1 MGHFSRIFPTSL
13 LLALAIA
20 TSLGGC
26 TEPNPDYVAPTP
38 PCATGERYLAER
50 VEFAAA
56 NKVDILVVVEKTAD
70 MGATQVAF
78 GASLGGLVDRLKADA
93 SLDWQLGVIDAD
105 TADGGSLY
113 AGRAGVEGCP
123 DTLPTVLSATT
134 ADAGATAAC
143 LAQVGTDGSPFS
155 LPLEATRLALVAP
168 ANAASGL
175 VRADARLVI
184 LFVGLHDDCS
194 APAGVLTAD
203 PNSCVW
209 AADQLIAATD
219 YVATF
224 RQAKRFAGSP
234 VSIVSLSGPADGA
247 TVPVGTE
254 PTPAC
259 TGSAPAFAGN
269 RLSAVAG
276 APAVASRSFSANICA
291 SNFNETLNR
300 LFSEAIAPAPDS
312 TCLRFAPV
320 STLQSIYPLTA
331 VAGGLQAGSEP
342 LAAVGF
348 WLDAGTDS
356 SCATSRIDLDESGH
370 PNASAAYELRYC
382 SNAAVG
388 E

>member
-13 LLALAIA
+13 LLALPLA

-26 TEPNPDYVAPTP
+26 TEPNPDYLEPTP
-38 PCATGERYLAER
+38 PCASGQRYLAER

-70 MGATQVAF
+70 MDATQAAL

-93 SLDWQLGVIDAD
+93 SLDWQLGVTSAD
-105 TADGGSLY
+105 TTDGGALY
-113 AGRAGVEGCP
+113 AGRTGVEGCP
-123 DTLPTVLSATT
+123 DTLPTLITSAT

-155 LPLEATRLALVAP
+155 RPLEAARLTFVAP
-168 ANAASGL
+168 ANASSGL
-175 VRADARLVI
+175 VRDDARLVI

-194 APAGVLTAD
+194 APSGVLTSD

-209 AADQLIAATD
+209 AADQLISAAD

-224 RQAKRFAGSP
+224 RQTKRFAGNP

-247 TVPVGTE
+247 TVITGTA

-259 TGSAPAFAGN
+259 TGAGTAFAGN
-269 RLSAVAG
+269 RLTAVADAAAVAG
-276 APAVASRSFSANICA
+276 RSFSANICA
-291 SNFNETLNR
+291 SNFNETLDR
-300 LFSEAIAPAPDS
+300 LFNETIAPAPDS

-320 STLQSIYPLTA
+320 VTLQSIYPLTA
-331 VAGGLQAGSEP
+331 VAGGLQAGSDPIET
-342 LAAVGF
+342 LGF
-348 WLDAGTDS
+348 WLDSGADS
-356 SCATSRIDLDESGH
+356 SCTTSRIDLDASGH
-370 PNASAAYELRYC
+370 PTASAAYELRYC
-382 SNAAVG
+382 SSAAGG

>member
-1 MGHFSRIFPTSL
+1 MGHFNRIFPTSL
-13 LLALAIA
+13 LLALPIA

-26 TEPNPDYVAPTP
+26 TEPNPDFVEPTP
-38 PCATGERYLAER
+38 PCASGERYLAER

-70 MGATQVAF
+70 MGGTQAAL
-78 GASLGGLVDRLKADA
+78 GASLSGLVDRLKADTTI
-93 SLDWQLGVIDAD
+93 DWQIGVTSAD
-105 TADGGSLY
+105 TTDGGTLY

-123 DTLPTVLSATT
+123 DTLPTLLSSAT

-155 LPLEATRLALVAP
+155 RPLEAARLALVAP
-168 ANAASGL
+168 ANATSGL

-194 APAGVLTAD
+194 APSGVLTAD

-209 AADQLIAATD
+209 AADQLIPAAD

-234 VSIVSLSGPADGA
+234 VSIIALSGPADGA
-247 TVPVGTE
+247 TVATDTE

-259 TGSAPAFAGN
+259 TGSAAAFAGN
-269 RLSAVAG
+269 RLTAVAEAAAVAG
-276 APAVASRSFSANICA
+276 RSFSANICTA
-291 SNFNETLNR
+291 TFDETLNR
-300 LFSEAIAPAPDS
+300 AFNEAIAPVPDS
-312 TCLRFAPV
+312 TCLRFEPV

-331 VAGGLQAGSEP
+331 VAGGLQAGSDP
-342 LAAVGF
+342 IASAGF
-348 WLDAGTDS
+348 WLDGGADS
-356 SCATSRIDLDESGH
+356 SCTTSRIAIDESVH
-370 PNASAAYELRYC
+370 PDASAAYELRYC